1 MSLLGGKHAVANI
14 IDLIGSHKDKFH
26 LVEGHTSIM
35 GLTNIARVIELS
47 NECVA
52 YAKAMREFE
61 NNPFEPATLDNAYEA
76 YFDMC
81 TACQVFTSQVDA
93 DFDARDILDLET
105 IKGVFDSIIQCNI
118 ALKHPDECKPLKILD
133 TSITQTLIQICS
145 AFNSDVEAYAKL
157 IMDGIQMEETKT
169 QDPLIKFTVL
179 PKQKYFTDAEIQS
192 VREAEI
198 RHQEEQQKAKE
209 AAELGKK
216 FQQFMIM
223 LSKVSFEG
231 DIEKAR
237 RYLSCLTQEEILN
250 GYKTLD
256 GIVFDNA
263 RFTAQLGARFQT
275 IGDLEFQLK
284 DNGTAEGMRCAG
296 KLMSRISGNIVTIKS
311 LDTSVNYSDPDNTT
325 DPKKDEWVIMIAS
338 HHES

>member
-1 MSLLGGKHAVANI
+1 MLLNVLGTCEKSFDSKRLA
-14 IDLIGSHKDKFH
+14 
-26 LVEGHTSIM
+26 LVEGHASMI
-35 GLTNIARVIELS
+35 GLTNIYRFVEMRDELVKYCKS
-47 NECVA
+47 L
-52 YAKAMREFE
+52 KEFE
-61 NNPFEPATLDNAYEA
+61 NSPFEPATLDNAHEA
-76 YFDMC
+76 YYDLGTSM
-81 TACQVFTSQVDA
+81 QVFTSQCDA
-93 DFDARDILDLET
+93 DFDARDVVDFDKLREIIDDLFRCAVCLKDRYELKPFQLLARSIRDLILQLVRLNKPASSFEEVT
-105 IKGVFDSIIQCNI
+105 LPMSSIIPNTDTGTEAI
-118 ALKHPDECKPLKILD
+118 PAITFKMLD
-133 TSITQTLIQICS
+133 R
-145 AFNSDVEAYAKL
+145 
-157 IMDGIQMEETKT
+157 
-169 QDPLIKFTVL
+169 
-179 PKQKYFTDAEIQS
+179 QKYFTDEETQS
-192 VREAEI
+192 LREAEI
-198 RHQEEQQKAKE
+198 RRQEEQQKAKE

-237 RYLSCLTQEEILN
+237 RYLSCLTQEEILK

-325 DPKKDEWVIMIAS
+325 DPKKDEWVIMIVS
-338 HHES
+338 HHEA